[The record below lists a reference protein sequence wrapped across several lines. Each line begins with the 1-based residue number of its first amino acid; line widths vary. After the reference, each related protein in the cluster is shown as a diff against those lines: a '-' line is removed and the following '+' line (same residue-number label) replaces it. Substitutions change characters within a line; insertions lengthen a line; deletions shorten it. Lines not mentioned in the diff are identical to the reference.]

1 MSVVEAAKQL
11 YETEL
16 RRKLEPNCHGKY
28 LAIEPETKAY
38 FLGDK
43 FIAVAMAAR
52 DACRGK
58 KTFVLRIGHDAAFH
72 IGGRS

>member
-11 YETEL
+11 YENEL
-16 RRKLEPNCHGKY
+16 RRKLEPDCHGKY

-38 FLGDK
+38 FLGDS
-43 FIAVAMAAR
+43 FIAVALAAR
-52 DACRGK
+52 DACHGK

-72 IGGRS
+72 IGGLT